1 PVDTLSVTVDGHRHL
16 ATWAVIANARH
27 YGGRFVL
34 APRTGILERGLEA
47 ILFKT
52 RNRAVLLAQLMSLAA
67 GRLVPGTAHGGD
79 IAMLPCLRATIR
91 ARRPVPVQID
101 GDASGATPVD
111 VEAGTRDI
119 RLILPARNG
128 GHPR

>member
-1 PVDTLSVTVDGHRHL
+1 EGGGGVRVEGHAPLAPGPVTARP
-16 ATWAVIANARH
+16 RH

-67 GRLVPGTAHGGD
+67 GRLEPGAVHGGD
-79 IAMLPCLRATIR
+79 IEMLPCARAIIR
-91 ARRPVPVQID
+91 ARRPVPVQVD
-101 GDASGATPVD
+101 GDAFGTTPLDVD
-111 VEAGTRDI
+111 
-119 RLILPARNG
+119 
-128 GHPR
+128 